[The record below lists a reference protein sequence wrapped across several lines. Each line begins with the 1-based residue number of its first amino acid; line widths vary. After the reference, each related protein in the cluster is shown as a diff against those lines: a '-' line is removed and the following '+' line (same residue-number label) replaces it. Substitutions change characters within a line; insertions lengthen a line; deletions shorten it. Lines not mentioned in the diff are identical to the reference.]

1 LLGVRTFDSDVS
13 GKLGVGREIDM
24 VLVETHAGKFFC
36 KLLEFIRDKKR
47 FQRYDP
53 AFISGMNRINKTNK
67 KLQPESLPGKTDWG
81 ECQVCIWSSSQNPT
95 FARLVWQNEAA
106 QILHYHFSL
115 KLQK

>member
-13 GKLGVGREIDM
+13 GKLEVGREIDM

-53 AFISGMNRINKTNK
+53 AFISGMNRINTTIK
-67 KLQPESLPGKTDWG
+67 KTDARKEKQIG
-81 ECQVCIWSSSQNPT
+81 GSANSASGAQAKTPPLHDLSGKMKLLKFYTIT
-95 FARLVWQNEAA
+95 F
-106 QILHYHFSL
+106 H
-115 KLQK
+115 